1 MFISSVLDTTAID
14 EKQVQSFFSKL
25 TLEKLL

>member
-1 MFISSVLDTTAID
+1 MFFSSVLDSTAID
-14 EKQVQSFFSKL
+14 EKLVQSFFSKL